1 MGSKTLN
8 VVSMP
13 IHDSRSAACG
23 ADQATVN
30 QTIYEHLTGLL
41 PQGCSRI
48 LLVTPPESPEKDFN
62 RDLVLSKRYPCFP
75 PYGPG
80 ILARNLEQ
88 RGYRSALLDLNFQV
102 LKHAHENPS
111 NFRFQVW
118 KDKLAEK
125 IEEFQPDLVGISVMF
140 TISRPSLA
148 DVAAFLKS
156 HYPSLPI
163 IAGGVCVSNDVES
176 ILRTVP
182 QIDIG
187 SFYEGD
193 RSFPDLLDV
202 INGKQPVSEIRQV
215 AILKGEHLVSTKE
228 RATPSDR
235 EMDIQPEYYDLPIG
249 DYTNYGSMGAYNF
262 MRGERT
268 ATTIISNRG
277 CRAMCS
283 FCAVRNFNDI
293 SVRGRA
299 VSSVVDEIEHLYS
312 SYGVTHFM
320 WLDDDLLYNGKRAIA
335 LFNEITRRNL
345 HITWDASNGLIA
357 AAITPD
363 IMQAASES
371 GCIGFNLGLE
381 SGNDRIL
388 KSIHKPGTTKSYR
401 QARAILDRYPHVFVK
416 GFMIIGFP
424 HETIAQIR
432 DTVNLG
438 CELQFGWYPL
448 QLLTTLPGTEITL
461 SMIEQGLIQPPT
473 DASFKG
479 LAAGSKSKGG
489 GTLRQ
494 RERAEKYEALEFVD
508 LLQTLPADHVPT
520 SAELDDLWFV
530 ADYKM
535 NYEKLLHVHEPVK
548 LRNIRVMLQQIT
560 DEYTV
565 DNAMGNLFL
574 AVIASKLHELDE
586 SQRRLALAVQYQ
598 QESAYW
604 TKRFTVLG
612 MGEIA
617 DGVRAANASANPL
630 AA

>member
-1 MGSKTLN
+1 MSGNPLDVIASGSDC
-8 VVSMP
+8 SSSP
-13 IHDSRSAACG
+13 HDGNELKSIREG
-23 ADQATVN
+23 
-30 QTIYEHLTGLL
+30 IYQHLYGLF
-41 PQGCSRI
+41 PGGCHRV

-62 RDLVLSKRYPCFP
+62 LDLVLSKRYPCFP

-88 RGYRSALLDLNFQV
+88 RGYRSALLDLNYHV

-111 NFRFQVW
+111 GFNFQVW
-118 KDKLAEK
+118 KDRLVEK
-125 IEEFQPDLVGISVMF
+125 IEEFQPDLIGISVMF

-156 HYPSLPI
+156 CYPSLPI

-176 ILRTVP
+176 ILRAVP
-182 QIDIG
+182 QVDVG

-215 AILKGEHLVSTKE
+215 AILKGNQLVSTKE
-228 RATPSDR
+228 RATPSDQ

-268 ATTIISNRG
+268 ASTIISNRG

-293 SVRGRA
+293 SVRGRS
-299 VSSVVDEIEHLYS
+299 VSNVADEIEHLHS

-320 WLDDDLLYNGKRAIA
+320 WLDDDLLYNGKRAVA

-357 AAITPD
+357 AAITPE

-381 SGNDRIL
+381 SGNDQIL

-494 RERAEKYEALEFVD
+494 RERAEKYKALDFVD
-508 LLQTLPADHVPT
+508 LLETLPADHVPT
-520 SAELDDLWFV
+520 NAELDDLWFV
-530 ADYKM
+530 ADYRM

-565 DNAMGNLFL
+565 ENAMGNLFL
-574 AVIASKLHELDE
+574 AVIASKLHEFDE
-586 SQRRLALAVQYQ
+586 SHRRLALAIKYQ

-612 MGEIA
+612 MSEIA
-617 DGVRAANASANPL
+617 DRVQAANMLTVSI

>member
-1 MGSKTLN
+1 
-8 VVSMP
+8 
-13 IHDSRSAACG
+13 
-23 ADQATVN
+23 
-30 QTIYEHLTGLL
+30 
-41 PQGCSRI
+41 
-48 LLVTPPESPEKDFN
+48 
-62 RDLVLSKRYPCFP
+62 
-75 PYGPG
+75 
-80 ILARNLEQ
+80 
-88 RGYRSALLDLNFQV
+88 
-102 LKHAHENPS
+102 
-111 NFRFQVW
+111 
-118 KDKLAEK
+118 
-125 IEEFQPDLVGISVMF
+125 
-140 TISRPSLA
+140 
-148 DVAAFLKS
+148 
-156 HYPSLPI
+156 
-163 IAGGVCVSNDVES
+163 
-176 ILRTVP
+176 
-182 QIDIG
+182 
-187 SFYEGD
+187 
-193 RSFPDLLDV
+193 
-202 INGKQPVSEIRQV
+202 
-215 AILKGEHLVSTKE
+215 
-228 RATPSDR
+228 
-235 EMDIQPEYYDLPIG
+235 
-249 DYTNYGSMGAYNF
+249 
-262 MRGERT
+262 
-268 ATTIISNRG
+268 
-277 CRAMCS
+277 MCS

-299 VSSVVDEIEHLYS
+299 VSNVVDEIEHLNS
-312 SYGVTHFM
+312 AYGVTHFM

-335 LFNEITRRNL
+335 LFNEITKRNL

-357 AAITPD
+357 AAITPE

-381 SGNDRIL
+381 SGNDQIL

-494 RERAEKYEALEFVD
+494 RERAEKYEALDFVN

-520 SAELDDLWFV
+520 TAELDDLWFV

-617 DGVRAANASANPL
+617 DRVRAANTLTVPI

>member
-1 MGSKTLN
+1 MKKQTLTILDN
-8 VVSMP
+8 PSTNTGVDLYSN
-13 IHDSRSAACG
+13 RT
-23 ADQATVN
+23 ATVT
-30 QTIYEHLTGLL
+30 QIIHEHVTGLL
-41 PQGCSRI
+41 PRGCSRI

-88 RGYRSALLDLNFQV
+88 RGYRSALIDLNFHV
-102 LKHAHENPS
+102 LKHVHENPS
-111 NFRFQVW
+111 TFSFQIW
-118 KDKLAEK
+118 KDKLTEK
-125 IEEFQPDLVGISVMF
+125 IEQFQPDLIGISVMF

-148 DVAAFLKS
+148 DVAAFLKL

-163 IAGGVCVSNDVES
+163 IAGGVCVSNDVEV
-176 ILRTVP
+176 ILRAVP

-202 INGKQPVSEIRQV
+202 INGKQPESEIRQV
-215 AILKGEHLVSTKE
+215 AILKGGQLVSTKE
-228 RATPSDR
+228 RATPSDQ

-249 DYTNYGSMGAYNF
+249 DYSQYGSMGAYNF

-268 ATTIISNRG
+268 ASTIISNRG

-299 VSSVVDEIEHLYS
+299 VSNVADEIEHLYT

-345 HITWDASNGLIA
+345 RITWDASNGLIA
-357 AAITPD
+357 AALTPE

-381 SGNDRIL
+381 SGNDQIL
-388 KSIHKPGTTKSYR
+388 RSIHKPGTTKSYR
-401 QARAILDRYPHVFVK
+401 QARTILDRYPHVFVK

-461 SMIEQGLIQPPT
+461 SMIEQGLIKPPT

-489 GTLRQ
+489 GTLRH
-494 RERAEKYEALEFVD
+494 REQAEKVSAREFVD
-508 LLQTLPADHVPT
+508 LLATLPADHIPT
-520 SAELDDLWFV
+520 TAELDDLWFV

-535 NYEKLLHVHEPVK
+535 NYEKLLYVHEPVK

-574 AVIASKLHELDE
+574 AVIASKLQEFGE
-586 SQRRLALAVQYQ
+586 SQRRLELATRFQE
-598 QESAYW
+598 ESAYW

-612 MGEIA
+612 MNEIA
-617 DGVRAANASANPL
+617 ERIRVANALAAPL

>member
-1 MGSKTLN
+1 
-8 VVSMP
+8 
-13 IHDSRSAACG
+13 
-23 ADQATVN
+23 
-30 QTIYEHLTGLL
+30 
-41 PQGCSRI
+41 
-48 LLVTPPESPEKDFN
+48 
-62 RDLVLSKRYPCFP
+62 
-75 PYGPG
+75 
-80 ILARNLEQ
+80 
-88 RGYRSALLDLNFQV
+88 
-102 LKHAHENPS
+102 
-111 NFRFQVW
+111 
-118 KDKLAEK
+118 
-125 IEEFQPDLVGISVMF
+125 
-140 TISRPSLA
+140 
-148 DVAAFLKS
+148 
-156 HYPSLPI
+156 
-163 IAGGVCVSNDVES
+163 
-176 ILRTVP
+176 
-182 QIDIG
+182 
-187 SFYEGD
+187 
-193 RSFPDLLDV
+193 
-202 INGKQPVSEIRQV
+202 
-215 AILKGEHLVSTKE
+215 
-228 RATPSDR
+228 
-235 EMDIQPEYYDLPIG
+235 
-249 DYTNYGSMGAYNF
+249 
-262 MRGERT
+262 
-268 ATTIISNRG
+268 
-277 CRAMCS
+277 
-283 FCAVRNFNDI
+283 
-293 SVRGRA
+293 
-299 VSSVVDEIEHLYS
+299 
-312 SYGVTHFM
+312 M

-381 SGNDRIL
+381 SGNDQIL

-479 LAAGSKSKGG
+479 LAAGSKSQGG

-574 AVIASKLHELDE
+574 AVIASKLHEFGE
-586 SQRRLALAVQYQ
+586 SQRRLALAKRFQE
-598 QESAYW
+598 ESAYW

-612 MGEIA
+612 MSEIA
-617 DGVRAANASANPL
+617 DRVRTANALAIPL

>member
-1 MGSKTLN
+1 MKKQTLTILDN
-8 VVSMP
+8 PSTNTGVDLYSN
-13 IHDSRSAACG
+13 RT
-23 ADQATVN
+23 ATVT
-30 QTIYEHLTGLL
+30 QIIHEHVTGLL
-41 PQGCSRI
+41 PRGCSRI

-88 RGYRSALLDLNFQV
+88 RGYRSALIDLNFHV
-102 LKHAHENPS
+102 LKHVHENPS
-111 NFRFQVW
+111 TFSFQIW
-118 KDKLAEK
+118 KDKLTEK
-125 IEEFQPDLVGISVMF
+125 IEQFQPDLIGISVMF

-148 DVAAFLKS
+148 DVAAFLKL

-163 IAGGVCVSNDVES
+163 IAGGVCVSNDVEV
-176 ILRTVP
+176 ILRAVP

-202 INGKQPVSEIRQV
+202 INGKQPESEIRQV
-215 AILKGEHLVSTKE
+215 AILKGGQLVSTKE
-228 RATPSDR
+228 RATPSDQ

-249 DYTNYGSMGAYNF
+249 DYSQYGSMGAYNF

-268 ATTIISNRG
+268 ASTIISNRG

-299 VSSVVDEIEHLYS
+299 VSNVADEIEHLYT

-345 HITWDASNGLIA
+345 RITWDASNGLIA
-357 AAITPD
+357 AALTPE

-381 SGNDRIL
+381 SGNDQIL
-388 KSIHKPGTTKSYR
+388 RSIHKPGTTKSYR
-401 QARAILDRYPHVFVK
+401 QARTILDRYPHVFVK

-461 SMIEQGLIQPPT
+461 SMIEQGLIKPPT

-489 GTLRQ
+489 GTLRH
-494 RERAEKYEALEFVD
+494 REQAEKVSAREFVD
-508 LLQTLPADHVPT
+508 LLATLPADHIPT
-520 SAELDDLWFV
+520 MAELDDLWFV

-535 NYEKLLHVHEPVK
+535 NYEKLLYVHEPVK

-574 AVIASKLHELDE
+574 AVIASKLQEFGE
-586 SQRRLALAVQYQ
+586 SQRRLELATRFQE
-598 QESAYW
+598 ESAYW

-612 MGEIA
+612 MNEIA
-617 DGVRAANASANPL
+617 ERIRVANALAAPL